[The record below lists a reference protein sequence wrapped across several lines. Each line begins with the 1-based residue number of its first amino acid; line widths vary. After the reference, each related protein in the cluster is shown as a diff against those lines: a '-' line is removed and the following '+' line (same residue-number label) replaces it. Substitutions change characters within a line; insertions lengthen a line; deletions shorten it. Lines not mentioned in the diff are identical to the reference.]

1 MYISSYCSS
10 CTMTHLLNNLT
21 IVDKTMNTSK
31 VQVIILIHG
40 PRFAG
45 VMAALPEV
53 IFSQAQF
60 SKTKMLKELRCER
73 KYVLLHGC
81 RTKARRVGKKCL
93 RFESAKEG
101 LIEGKN
107 QR

>member
-10 CTMTHLLNNLT
+10 CTMTHLLNNLM
-21 IVDKTMNTSK
+21 IVDKTINTSK

-45 VMAALPEV
+45 VMAVLTEI

-60 SKTKMLKELRCER
+60 SNFKI
-73 KYVLLHGC
+73 
-81 RTKARRVGKKCL
+81 
-93 RFESAKEG
+93 
-101 LIEGKN
+101 LIELK
-107 QR
+107 